1 MAVADASFNTSM
13 ETMSAG
19 LMELSTLLLLVL
31 LPEMATPSNN
41 VERFVAVQGVDTT
54 DADRDTATRSSG
66 ILGHLHTGGTS
77 LQSLVERGDYGLF
90 QFVTR
95 HADYGTGQVTAF
107 HRTVSHYYYF
117 VQHLIIGSQL
127 DIDNT

>member
-1 MAVADASFNTSM
+1 MPDRRYRH
-13 ETMSAG
+13 
-19 LMELSTLLLLVL
+19 
-31 LPEMATPSNN
+31 PEFRNS
-41 VERFVAVQGVDTT
+41 
-54 DADRDTATRSSG
+54 
-66 ILGHLHTGGTS
+66 GHLHTGGTS

-117 VQHLIIGSQL
+117 VQHLIVFLQQYVDAMVRSTFTSFGAVADVRDYQCLSQICL
-127 DIDNT
+127 MV

>member
-1 MAVADASFNTSM
+1 M
-13 ETMSAG
+13 
-19 LMELSTLLLLVL
+19 
-31 LPEMATPSNN
+31 
-41 VERFVAVQGVDTT
+41 
-54 DADRDTATRSSG
+54 
-66 ILGHLHTGGTS
+66 LGHLHTGGTS

-117 VQHLIIGSQL
+117 VQHLIVFLQQYVDAGGALYFHLFGAVADVRDYQCLSQICLDGVTAVDVGNAARIGFFHFDGGSYKWL
-127 DIDNT
+127 TARF